1 MSYEEK
7 KHSKLF
13 PISREYSYSWFAAY
27 GGLNQLAKVLPTMTS
42 GAVMA
47 LQNSQVPAEVHH
59 PGLPLVE
66 GRI

>member
-13 PISREYSYSWFAAY
+13 LISREYSYSWFGAY
-27 GGLNQLAKVLPTMTS
+27 GDLNQLAKVLPTMTS
-42 GAVMA
+42 EAVMA
-47 LQNSQVPAEVHH
+47 LQNSQVPAEVRH

>member
-13 PISREYSYSWFAAY
+13 LISREYSYSWFAAY
-27 GGLNQLAKVLPTMTS
+27 GRMNQLAKVLPPVTS
-42 GAVMA
+42 GAVTA
-47 LQNSQVPAEVHH
+47 FQNSQVPTEVHH

-66 GRI
+66 GQI